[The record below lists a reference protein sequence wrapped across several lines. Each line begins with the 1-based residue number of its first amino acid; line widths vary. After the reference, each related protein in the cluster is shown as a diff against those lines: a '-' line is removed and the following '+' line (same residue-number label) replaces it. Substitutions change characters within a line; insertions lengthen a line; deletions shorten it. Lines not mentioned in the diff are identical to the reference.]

1 MALTKQDILKVKD
14 SVLER
19 VDVPEW
25 NGEVF
30 LRSITAS
37 ERGQIEAAAASFRES
52 KGKDSSF
59 ARTFTVKI
67 VALSLCDESG
77 ARLFSDDEVAQ
88 LGQKNARVIA
98 RLAEQAQRLSGF
110 SKEDLDELEKNSSGA
125 QPEGSPSG

>member
-1 MALTKQDILKVKD
+1 MALSKQDIIKVKD
-14 SVLER
+14 SVVER

-52 KGKDSSF
+52 KGKDASF

-67 VALSLCDESG
+67 VAMSLCDENG
-77 ARLFSDDEVAQ
+77 ARLFSDDEVAH

-98 RLAEQAQRLSGF
+98 RLAERAQHLSGF

>member
-1 MALTKQDILKVKD
+1 MALSKQDIIKVKD
-14 SVLER
+14 SVVER
-19 VDVPEW
+19 VEVPEW
-25 NGEVF
+25 NGEVY

-52 KGKDSSF
+52 KGKDASF

-67 VALSLCDESG
+67 VAMSLCDESG
-77 ARLFSDDEVAQ
+77 ARLFNDDEVSQ

-98 RLAEQAQRLSGF
+98 RLAERAQHLSGF